1 MSEIDT
7 AQVDLNQLAKP
18 LIEKL
23 PDQLNWQQDNRFN
36 ALMAEVPKPLFE
48 IILPWLEAEFSHKWD
63 RDNVNKAP
71 DLVKLGAGIFAK
83 MEKGQFLFSGIDV
96 DEKLML
102 AWWPWG
108 PGAPA
113 SLRIFVAKDPAGIK
127 APGFLSKL
135 KSLIFG

>member
-1 MSEIDT
+1 MSDAQT
-7 AQVDLNQLAKP
+7 AQPDLNKQAKP
-18 LIEKL
+18 LIDKL
-23 PDQLNWQQDNRFN
+23 PDELNWQQDNRFN

-48 IILPWLEAEFSHKWD
+48 IILPWLEAEFEHKWD
-63 RDNVNKAP
+63 RDNIKKAP
-71 DLVKLGAGIFAK
+71 DLVKLGAGMFAK
-83 MEKGQFLFSGIDV
+83 MEKDQFLFSGIDI

-113 SLRIFVAKDPAGIK
+113 SLRIFIAQDPEDIK
-127 APGFLSKL
+127 QPGVFSKI